1 MNALLDYIPLV
12 LPLLELTRLSNFIE
26 LLNVSREVLPLLE
39 LTRLSNLKLYKI
51 ITEPAHFAKC
61 R

>member
-1 MNALLDYIPLV
+1 MQIV
-12 LPLLELTRLSNFIE
+12 LPLLELTRLSNRHPDDLQAI
-26 LLNVSREVLPLLE
+26 LVLPLLE